1 MPIMQRHL
9 RIASNKPRNIKYH
22 NQKLILSMFR
32 KKESL
37 SIAEIANRINLS
49 KTTVTKVVNEFEAKG
64 MVLATGK
71 GNSTDVGGK
80 KPEIFAFN
88 AAWSYVIVLTINPNT
103 MAGAVMDMKCNFI
116 GQRTANCAPNTPY
129 QVVIQDMADMIQ
141 GMVKDLGLNIDTLH
155 PIVIGCEG
163 IIDAD
168 NGIIHYT
175 IHHSW
180 GQNLPLKED
189 LARVLGTPATIYV
202 DNLLRLAGYVDM
214 LTSETVYN
222 SQVVLT
228 TTYSAGGSILENQ
241 QLVHGINGFVGEF
254 GHMIVEPHSDI
265 RCDCGGYGCFGV
277 LVSPNT
283 VLAQAQKQCARY
295 PQSVLYPKIR
305 EGALKITDIF
315 EASNQDDP
323 FACSLMDQVI
333 HYFAIVIHNI
343 VLLRDPEKIFIQGFY
358 TGAGDYFLLNLRKKV
373 NSLPFYKMERDLP
386 IEYSVISGFN
396 PYLAGAAYYAVDLL
410 LDINSI
416 YD

>member
-1 MPIMQRHL
+1 
-9 RIASNKPRNIKYH
+9 
-22 NQKLILSMFR
+22 
-32 KKESL
+32 
-37 SIAEIANRINLS
+37 
-49 KTTVTKVVNEFEAKG
+49 

-103 MAGAVMDMKCNFI
+103 MAGAVMDLKCNFI
-116 GQRTANCAPNTPY
+116 SQRTANCAPNTPY
-129 QVVIQDMADMIQ
+129 QVAVQDMADMIQ

-168 NGIIHYT
+168 NGIIHYN

-180 GQNLPLKED
+180 GQNLPLRKD
-189 LARVLGTPATIYV
+189 LAQALGTPATIYV

-214 LTSETVYN
+214 LISETVYN
-222 SQVVLT
+222 SQAVLT

-241 QLVHGINGFVGEF
+241 QLVHGPNGFVGEF
-254 GHMIVEPHSDI
+254 GHMIIEPYSDI
-265 RCDCGGYGCFGV
+265 RCDCGGYGCFGA

-283 VLAQAQKQCARY
+283 VLAQAQRQCAQH
-295 PQSVLYPKIR
+295 PQSDLYPKIQ

-315 EASNQDDP
+315 DASNQGDP

-333 HYFAIVIHNI
+333 HYFAIMIHNI
-343 VLLRDPEKIFIQGFY
+343 VLLRDPEKIIIQGFY
-358 TGAGDYFLLNLRKKV
+358 TTAGDYFLINLRKKV

-386 IEYSVISGFN
+386 IEYSAVSGFN
-396 PYLAGAAYYAVDLL
+396 VYLTGAAYYAVDVL

>member
-1 MPIMQRHL
+1 MRHHM
-9 RIASNKPRNIKYH
+9 RITSNKPRNIKYH

-64 MVLATGK
+64 LVLATGK

-88 AAWSYVIVLTINPNT
+88 AAYSYVIALTINPNT
-103 MAGAVMDMKCNFI
+103 MTGAVMDLKCNFI
-116 GQRTANCAPNTPY
+116 SQRTANCTTNTPY
-129 QVVIQDMADMIQ
+129 QVAVQDMADMIR
-141 GMVKDLGLNIDTLH
+141 GMVNDLGLNINRLH

-168 NGIIHYT
+168 NGIIHYS

-180 GQNLPLKED
+180 GHNLPLRED
-189 LARVLGTPATIYV
+189 LAQALGTPANIYV
-202 DNLLRLAGYVDM
+202 DNNLRLAGYVDM
-214 LTSETVYN
+214 LISETVYN
-222 SQVVLT
+222 SQAVLT

-241 QLVHGINGFVGEF
+241 QLVHGANGFVGEF
-254 GHMIVEPHSDI
+254 GHMIIEPHSDI
-265 RCDCGGYGCFGV
+265 RCDCGGYGCFGA

-283 VLAQAQKQCARY
+283 VLAQAHKQYAQF

-323 FACSLMDQVI
+323 FACFLIDQVI
-333 HYFAIVIHNI
+333 HYFAIVIQNI
-343 VLLRDPEKIFIQGFY
+343 VLLRDPEKIIVQGFY
-358 TGAGDYFLLNLRKKV
+358 TAAGDYFLLNLRKKV
-373 NSLPFYKMERDLP
+373 NSFPFYKMERNLP
-386 IEYSVISGFN
+386 IEYSAVSGSN
-396 PYLAGAAYYAVDLL
+396 AYLTGAAYYAVDIL